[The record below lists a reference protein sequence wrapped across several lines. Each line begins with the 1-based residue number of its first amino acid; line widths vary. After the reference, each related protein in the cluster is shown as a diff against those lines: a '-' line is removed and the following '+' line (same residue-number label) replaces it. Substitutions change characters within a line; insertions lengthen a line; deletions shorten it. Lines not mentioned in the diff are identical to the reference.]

1 MINRRKK
8 TQDRIKRFKAR
19 NDSIKH
25 EEWAW
30 LNLLIAVNH
39 GESIPYD
46 PSLTIKQMANKAG
59 ITYDNGVIIYTRKEE
74 PPINRFTGW
83 LRRLF

>member
-25 EEWAW
+25 EEWVW

-46 PSLTIKQMANKAG
+46 PSKAG
-59 ITYDNGVIIYTRKEE
+59 ITYDNGVIIYTRKDE